1 MLPFTPMEELMF
13 HQDCSA
19 YPCTCFVRMR
29 FVGRLGKDAL
39 EPAVQRAIARHP
51 MLAARVD
58 PNQSKLRWQLDPEPT
73 QSITWQEADISDEFP
88 TASSLQLDQGGL
100 RLQVRLYRDLS
111 DLLLHFHHAAVDGLG
126 ISQFIHDFM
135 LFYSEQ
141 KGVSHRKRAL
151 RQYETSRLK
160 QRGTMGLTWG
170 KLVSMIPKQAIGLA
184 GVRQFLM
191 RKPVP
196 LVPHKRASA
205 DAATAHPF
213 PTAQIKHFSAEESKL
228 FRFTAKQA
236 GVTTNDLL
244 CRDLFLAMND
254 FRQEEGITDD
264 DAWLRLM
271 VPFSLRGAADRH
283 LPAANV
289 VSSVFLDRKGS
300 QMSDPADLLVSIH
313 DEMQLIKENELGYT
327 FVLSLCVNRM
337 LPGGLRRVARGN
349 RCNASAVFTNLGR
362 LVSRTG
368 LPSENG
374 EAICGDVRLQHL
386 EILPPLAP
394 FTCIAFGAGWYAN
407 RLSISMRYDLRV
419 LTTDQASA
427 LLDKLVTR
435 IRETKSEAEA

>member
-1 MLPFTPMEELMF
+1 ML
-13 HQDCSA
+13 
-19 YPCTCFVRMR
+19 
-29 FVGRLGKDAL
+29 
-39 EPAVQRAIARHP
+39 
-51 MLAARVD
+51 
-58 PNQSKLRWQLDPEPT
+58 
-73 QSITWQEADISDEFP
+73 
-88 TASSLQLDQGGL
+88 
-100 RLQVRLYRDLS
+100 
-111 DLLLHFHHAAVDGLG
+111 
-126 ISQFIHDFM
+126 
-135 LFYSEQ
+135 
-141 KGVSHRKRAL
+141 
-151 RQYETSRLK
+151 
-160 QRGTMGLTWG
+160 
-170 KLVSMIPKQAIGLA
+170 
-184 GVRQFLM
+184 
-191 RKPVP
+191 
-196 LVPHKRASA
+196 
-205 DAATAHPF
+205 
-213 PTAQIKHFSAEESKL
+213 
-228 FRFTAKQA
+228 
-236 GVTTNDLL
+236 
-244 CRDLFLAMND
+244 
-254 FRQEEGITDD
+254 
-264 DAWLRLM
+264 
-271 VPFSLRGAADRH
+271 PFSLRGAADRP

-419 LTTDQASA
+419 LTADQASA

-435 IRETKSEAEA
+435 IRETNSEAEA